1 MSVEFP
7 TLNKCNTIQYRAS
20 SGCKS
25 YAPGNDAE
33 RTWSMDHGPWNKVAA
48 TCFIKRAAARCAD
61 SSSTSAPANP
71 CLGRIFQ
78 IMALKASFWLCVA
91 PLGRRL
97 TRQVALGMMLW

>member
-7 TLNKCNTIQYRAS
+7 TLNKCNTIRYRAS

-48 TCFIKRAAARCAD
+48 RVEPGIRVT
-61 SSSTSAPANP
+61 
-71 CLGRIFQ
+71 
-78 IMALKASFWLCVA
+78 
-91 PLGRRL
+91 L
-97 TRQVALGMMLW
+97 TLRGSKIA